1 MADHVIIKTSLTP
14 IIDMTDSD
22 AENKLA
28 ILNNS
33 NWTFG
38 TIGTSDNHLMNP
50 DFASSREANDGGPFN
65 GSNTGQTDIGKCYI
79 KHTGKTITGATT
91 NQILYILRQ
100 ETAYQAPLPTAS
112 TGYVVKILP
121 NTSFV
126 GDLNGGYYYWMAEFG
141 GVADDTPVIQY
152 WYEEM

>member
-14 IIDMTDSD
+14 IIDMTDTD

-38 TIGTSDNHLMNP
+38 TIGTSDKVSMNP
-50 DFASSREANDGGPFN
+50 DYASSREAISGGLFDGN
-65 GSNTGQTDIGKCYI
+65 QTGQTQIGNVYI

-91 NQILYILRQ
+91 NQPLYIHRNA
-100 ETAYQAPLPTAS
+100 TAFQDAPQGSADFS
-112 TGYVVKILP
+112 FKIDA
-121 NTSFV
+121 NTSFI
-126 GDLNGGYYYWMAEFG
+126 GSLHDQYYYWIAEYG

-152 WYEEM
+152 WYEEV